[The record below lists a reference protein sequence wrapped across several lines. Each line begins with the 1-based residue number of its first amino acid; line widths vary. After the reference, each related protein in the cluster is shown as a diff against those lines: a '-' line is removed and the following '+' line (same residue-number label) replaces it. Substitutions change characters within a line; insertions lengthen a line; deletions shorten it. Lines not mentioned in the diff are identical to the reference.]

1 MKKVIGYLRVS
12 TEKQTTE
19 SQKLAI
25 YDYATKN
32 HLKIDS
38 FIEVTVSSKKST
50 EHRKINELLK
60 RLKENDVL
68 IVSELSRLGR
78 SVIELLTLVKQI
90 TDNGITLVMIKQNL
104 LLSKND
110 NSLSNKVILSTFSLL
125 AEIERDL
132 IIQRTKEGLS
142 AARAKGKILGKPKG
156 TIQSSF
162 YDKHKERIK
171 EYLKKRISITN
182 ITRLIGLGNYQ
193 SLRRYIRKRKLFQ
206 CLPFSS

>member
-1 MKKVIGYLRVS
+1 
-12 TEKQTTE
+12 
-19 SQKLAI
+19 
-25 YDYATKN
+25 
-32 HLKIDS
+32 
-38 FIEVTVSSKKST
+38 
-50 EHRKINELLK
+50 
-60 RLKENDVL
+60 
-68 IVSELSRLGR
+68 
-78 SVIELLTLVKQI
+78 
-90 TDNGITLVMIKQNL
+90 MIKQNL

-162 YDKHKERIK
+162 YDKYKERIK
-171 EYLKKRISITN
+171 EYLKKRISITD

-193 SLRRYIRKRKLFQ
+193 SLRRYVRK
-206 CLPFSS
+206 